1 VRRVRIPERVRRV
14 AVAGLRIDGQL
25 PGGRSQLRVSAAP
38 GGRHRGVAGAE
49 GGKSVAAL
57 FPGDR
62 QDLFLQSGRQ
72 EEPGSGAQCLD
83 LGLHQR
89 DLAID
94 LGPQQ
99 NSKDASDLQTRS
111 LGRAAPVPLFQQDEI
126 RRKFQRQRDGLGLA
140 GIEIGC
146 QQSRNLVLP
155 KCLRLDPTVLESL
168 LDLRQ
173 RRPVRK
179 LAEFG
184 LDGAGDANFAELALQ
199 QIGRPMIARFEI
211 GEVLL
216 ATSIGNVLRQLR
228 LAVVPG
234 DASLPHHFAESHS
247 IHLGEFGGLTQ
258 R

>member
-1 VRRVRIPERVRRV
+1 MDSRATSAGSISTVRAGFFRFDVIALMRI
-14 AVAGLRIDGQL
+14 
-25 PGGRSQLRVSAAP
+25 SAAWETL
-38 GGRHRGVAGAE
+38 GCE
-49 GGKSVAAL
+49 
-57 FPGDR
+57 
-62 QDLFLQSGRQ
+62 QS
-72 EEPGSGAQCLD
+72 C
-83 LGLHQR
+83 
-89 DLAID
+89 
-94 LGPQQ
+94 
-99 NSKDASDLQTRS
+99 
-111 LGRAAPVPLFQQDEI
+111 
-126 RRKFQRQRDGLGLA
+126 
-140 GIEIGC
+140 
-146 QQSRNLVLP
+146 NLVLP

-184 LDGAGDANFAELALQ
+184 LDSAGDADFAELALE